1 MTTREIE
8 RMNILSEK
16 TLSLTATPEE
26 LAEFYQLLNIMKKSD
41 THNIV
46 LGLPRRYNLLT
57 LSIMFH

>member
-1 MTTREIE
+1 MLLMTTKEIE

-26 LAEFYQLLNIMKKSD
+26 LDEFYELLNIMKKSD

-46 LGLPRRYNLLT
+46 LGLPR
-57 LSIMFH
+57 